1 MRLNLE
7 RIDLAS
13 IGVVAAMAATA
24 AYTALYG
31 PTGPVPVHMDITGTV
46 DRWGTRGEVALVM
59 ALMTALTAGVAV
71 YCAVLK
77 RDRRTADQ
85 AARSPRGFMAG
96 RILGLLVPAGVM
108 TLITAMTFGGLQP
121 GESQA
126 PMARVMMGGLS
137 LVFVFIGALLGKTAP
152 NAFVGL
158 RTYWSLT
165 SRLSWDKSNRL
176 AGRLLFWIGLLGL
189 AATPFIA
196 PEIGMPLLMSAVI
209 LAAFV
214 SIYESWRVWR
224 LDPDRA

>member
-1 MRLNLE
+1 
-7 RIDLAS
+7 
-13 IGVVAAMAATA
+13 
-24 AYTALYG
+24 
-31 PTGPVPVHMDITGTV
+31 
-46 DRWGTRGEVALVM
+46 
-59 ALMTALTAGVAV
+59 
-71 YCAVLK
+71 
-77 RDRRTADQ
+77 
-85 AARSPRGFMAG
+85 
-96 RILGLLVPAGVM
+96 
-108 TLITAMTFGGLQP
+108 MTFGGLQP